1 MANTVIGIFDSS
13 SEAQQAVEQLI
24 SNGFTRSDI
33 DMSSRSEDFGRTSTG
48 TASTT
53 SSYSDRRDD
62 DSFGDKV
69 SNFFSSLFDSD
80 DDARTYSSVG
90 TKGCV
95 VTVHTH
101 SMEEAERAADLL
113 DRYGAVDVNEKAAQ
127 FGSTAST
134 TNSFADRDIDARSTT
149 DTSNSLPIIEEDLQ
163 VGKRIVETGGV
174 RLRSRI
180 VERPV
185 EEHLRLR
192 TEHVHVERT
201 PVNRPASE
209 ADLNNFQEGTIEVRE
224 QAEMPVVNKT
234 ARVVEEVRL
243 EKDVEER
250 DETIRE
256 TLRGT
261 DVDVENLSGTDRTR
275 TDRTYGDSSL
285 DDRNLNDRRYN
296 DDADLNRPGSL

>member
-13 SEAQQAVEQLI
+13 SEAQRAVEQLI

-33 DMSSRSEDFGRTSTG
+33 DVSSRGDDMDRTSTG
-48 TASTT
+48 TT

-62 DSFGDKV
+62 DSFGDKI

-90 TKGCV
+90 TQGCV
-95 VTVHTH
+95 VTVHTQ
-101 SMEEAERAADLL
+101 SMQEAERAADLL

-127 FGSTAST
+127 YGSGASTA
-134 TNSFADRDIDARSTT
+134 NSFADRDIDTRSTA
-149 DTSNSLPIIEEDLQ
+149 DTTNSLPIIEEDLQ

-192 TEHVHVERT
+192 TEHVHVERN

-224 QAEMPVVNKT
+224 QAEMPVVSKT

-261 DVDVENLSGTDRTR
+261 DVDVEKLSGN
-275 TDRTYGDSSL
+275 
-285 DDRNLNDRRYN
+285 DRNLSDRRYN